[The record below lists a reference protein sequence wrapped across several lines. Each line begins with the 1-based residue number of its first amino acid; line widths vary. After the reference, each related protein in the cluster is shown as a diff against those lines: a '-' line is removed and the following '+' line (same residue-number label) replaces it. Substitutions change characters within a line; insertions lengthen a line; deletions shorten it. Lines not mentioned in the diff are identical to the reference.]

1 MKKLF
6 GIVSLCSFATA
17 LLFCGPALAD
27 KAPEAQRDAITQF
40 LQGKLPT
47 DWSVIRVVKD
57 ENLLITYLTMPV
69 QKAFEL
75 AYQPEDTRD
84 ILQKLCPP
92 ADQPLWSVLGSSD
105 MALEP
110 VANGKGFFRVRC
122 KSPNKT
128 SSVAAPAAAG
138 G

>member
-1 MKKLF
+1 MRKLF
-6 GIVSLCSFATA
+6 STVSLCSLAAA

-27 KAPEAQRDAITQF
+27 KAPQAQHDAITQF

-47 DWSVIRVVKD
+47 DWSVIRIVKD

-84 ILQKLCPP
+84 LLEKLCPP
-92 ADQPLWSVLGSSD
+92 ADQPVWSVLGPSD

-122 KSPNKT
+122 KSPRKT
-128 SSVAAPAAAG
+128 STVAVPATG

>member
-1 MKKLF
+1 MRKLF
-6 GIVSLCSFATA
+6 GTVSLCSLTAA

-27 KAPEAQRDAITQF
+27 KAPQEQQDAITHF
-40 LQGKLPT
+40 LKGKLPT
-47 DWSVIRVVKD
+47 DWSVVHIVKD

-84 ILQKLCPP
+84 MLQKLCPP
-92 ADQPLWSVLGSSD
+92 SDQPLWSVLGPSD

-128 SSVAAPAAAG
+128 SSVAAPAAPG